1 MLAWLRSLRGKPKE
15 AAAPQPEAA
24 PGGSGED
31 VYETEKELLREADP
45 AGEMPRIK
53 TDNL

>member
-15 AAAPQPEAA
+15 APVPQAQAA

-31 VYETEKELLREADP
+31 AYETEEELDRESDP
-45 AGEMPRIK
+45 ARDLPRIK
-53 TDNL
+53 TDDI